1 MPVRRRQTPAALGRS
16 MRMLLAG
23 RQERMVARSADAAQ
37 QPRMFPPAR
46 AKRALLQPE
55 PSALHIGAEIRALR
69 HAILTGLVLAPAVL
83 FRLAE
88 AGGIAFRPVGVD
100 AVAPPVLGP
109 HLLVRHLALRS

>member
-23 RQERMVARSADAAQ
+23 RQERMVAQSADAAQ

-55 PSALHIGAEIRALR
+55 PSALHIGAEIRA
-69 HAILTGLVLAPAVL
+69 GLVLAPAVL

-88 AGGIAFRPVGVD
+88 AGDIALRAGGED
-100 AVAPPVLGP
+100 AAAPPVIGAQPL
-109 HLLVRHLALRS
+109 

>member
-1 MPVRRRQTPAALGRS
+1 
-16 MRMLLAG
+16 
-23 RQERMVARSADAAQ
+23 MVAQSADAAQ

-69 HAILTGLVLAPAVL
+69 HGILTGLVLAPAVL

-88 AGGIAFRPVGVD
+88 AGDIALRAVGED
-100 AVAPPVLGP
+100 AVAPPVVGE
-109 HLLVRHLALRS
+109 HLLVRRLGVAVEMQHAAVRQPRRAKGRGAV